1 MQTKPDWRV
10 GSKGNGKAELKKV
23 GKDNYFQVFCL
34 FVFYK
39 EEEKKRNDT

>member
-23 GKDNYFQVFCL
+23 GKGNYFQVF
-34 FVFYK
+34 FFNK
-39 EEEKKRNDT
+39 EEEKKK

>member
-23 GKDNYFQVFCL
+23 GKGNYFQVL
-34 FVFYK
+34 FFFFIK
-39 EEEKKRNDT
+39 RKKKMK